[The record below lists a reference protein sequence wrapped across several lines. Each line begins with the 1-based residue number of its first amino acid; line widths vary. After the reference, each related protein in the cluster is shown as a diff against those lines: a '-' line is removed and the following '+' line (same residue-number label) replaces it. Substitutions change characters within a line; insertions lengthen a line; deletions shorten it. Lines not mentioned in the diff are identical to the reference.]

1 MVGCPPPCFRARSW
15 DLRSKGGT
23 ANLISPDITQTQG
36 SHHSHKSHTP
46 LGSLWMILEIG
57 GCGWKNSYK
66 ATLPRQLRKLLQHGK
81 SNDHDHREFM
91 FVDQRPTYVDDN
103 SVRVGQQ
110 CLSLSR
116 IGKGSSRYY
125 VILFKNDQAKSY
137 YRKEI
142 EMYFFKTTKEEI
154 LLRNRG
160 GGGFQKSSKNVLRN
174 MWMIPNRRNFFCEE
188 EKMSCSST

>member
-1 MVGCPPPCFRARSW
+1 M
-15 DLRSKGGT
+15 LKKG
-23 ANLISPDITQTQG
+23 QTQG
-36 SHHSHKSHTP
+36 SHHSHKSHPPRITVDDF
-46 LGSLWMILEIG
+46 GNW
-57 GCGWKNSYK
+57 GCGWKNYYK
-66 ATLPRQLRKLLQHGK
+66 ATLPRRLRKLLQPGK
-81 SNDHDHREFM
+81 RNDHDHREFM
-91 FVDQRPTYVDDN
+91 CVDQRPTYVDDN